1 MYLDVGDGHSVYYE
15 VHGSQKPGAKV
26 AIVLHGGPGGGLQRG
41 QLRSFNLKRW
51 RVILFDQRGCG
62 SSTPLYSLYKN
73 TTWDLVSDI
82 EKLRKAVSVDK
93 WTVFGGSWGST
104 LALAY
109 ASKHLDHVAS
119 LVLRG
124 IYLGED
130 SENDWLYREGGA
142 SRLYPELW
150 SKFASVGQQGRP
162 NRTRNNKNLIGAYS
176 RLLKSKNRQTRRK
189 AAAAW
194 WSWESSLSFLKPRVD
209 KTPAKEVESLAA
221 IENHYF
227 HHNCWLR
234 QGQLLAAAAKI
245 PKTVPVHIVQGR
257 YDLVCPPISAHRLS
271 KAIPHATLTMTI
283 AGHAGS
289 EPATAIQ
296 LRKATNS
303 LL

>member
-1 MYLDVGDGHSVYYE
+1 MFLDVGDGHTIYYE
-15 VHGSQKPGAKV
+15 VHGSRKPDAKV

-41 QLRSFNLKRW
+41 QLRSFNLKKW
-51 RVILFDQRGCG
+51 RVVLFDQRGCG
-62 SSTPLYSLYKN
+62 ASTPLYSLHKN

-82 EKLRKAVSVDK
+82 EKLRKAVSVER

-109 ASKHLDHVAS
+109 ASKHLDHVSA

-124 IYLGED
+124 VYLGEE

-142 SRLYPELW
+142 SRLYPEGW
-150 SKFASVGQQGRP
+150 AAFSAPVASSRGSR
-162 NRTRNNKNLIGAYS
+162 KNLIGAYS

-257 YDLVCPPISAHRLS
+257 YDLVCPPVSAHRLS